1 MDIKMG
7 ADSENSCRVTISGDL
22 DKALELPAPIFLF
35 VDLKRG
41 HKPIAGLRLD
51 CALWAV
57 QEKMGFNLWWLIEPA
72 AKSPRVKLILP
83 LESRGFFD
91 FEKILAI
98 QSPPEAVGVGITA
111 FKVTEKAMTY
121 FIMLDFTKL

>member
-7 ADSENSCRVTISGDL
+7 ADSDNSCRVTISGDL

-35 VDLKRG
+35 KDLKQSLR
-41 HKPIAGLRLD
+41 PIKGLRLD
-51 CALWAV
+51 CIQWAI

-72 AKSPRVKLILP
+72 AKPPKVKLILP
-83 LESRGFFD
+83 IESRGFFD
-91 FEKILAI
+91 FEKITAI
-98 QSPPEAVGVGITA
+98 QSPPEAVGVGVTA

-121 FIMLDFTKL
+121 LIMMDFTRL